1 MCLRRS
7 PKRCS
12 SPLALS
18 APVKTFLSLRVSCDA
33 LGPHRS
39 TDAAKALSLTQL
51 DGRTLVIEASRVS
64 KKTASS
70 SKRQTKLIVRNLAFA
85 ASVGDVRDL
94 FRTFGPL
101 KNVRV
106 PKRYDGRA
114 RGFAFVEYERASD
127 AASARRALGAAHL
140 YGRHL
145 VIDWADN
152 EGVS

>member
-1 MCLRRS
+1 M
-7 PKRCS
+7 
-12 SPLALS
+12 
-18 APVKTFLSLRVSCDA
+18 
-33 LGPHRS
+33 
-39 TDAAKALSLTQL
+39 
-51 DGRTLVIEASRVS
+51 VIEASRVS

-114 RGFAFVEYERASD
+114 RGFAFVEFERPQDAS
-127 AASARRALGAAHL
+127 SARRALGAAHL

-145 VIDWADN
+145 VIDWADADDVK
-152 EGVS
+152 GVRAQASARATSTLSPKRPPP

>member
-1 MCLRRS
+1 MERHFASAGKVRS
-7 PKRCS
+7 VVFPG
-12 SPLALS
+12 S
-18 APVKTFLSLRVSCDA
+18 ADEGFANRGYGFVEFHS
-33 LGPHRS
+33 S

-51 DGRTLVIEASRVS
+51 DGRTLVIESSKVS
-64 KKTASS
+64 KKAASS
-70 SKRQTKLIVRNLAFA
+70 TKKQTKLVIRNLAFA
-85 ASVGDVRDL
+85 ASQSDVRDL
-94 FRTFGPL
+94 FGTFGPL
-101 KNVRV
+101 RNVRV

-114 RGFAFVEYERASD
+114 RGFAFVEFERPQD

>member
-1 MCLRRS
+1 
-7 PKRCS
+7 
-12 SPLALS
+12 
-18 APVKTFLSLRVSCDA
+18 
-33 LGPHRS
+33 
-39 TDAAKALSLTQL
+39 
-51 DGRTLVIEASRVS
+51 LVIEASRVS

-114 RGFAFVEYERASD
+114 RGFAFVEFERPQDAS
-127 AASARRALGAAHL
+127 SARRALGAAHL

-145 VIDWADN
+145 VIDWAEN
-152 EGVS
+152 EGEGIS

>member
-1 MCLRRS
+1 MS
-7 PKRCS
+7 ISNCS
-12 SPLALS
+12 
-18 APVKTFLSLRVSCDA
+18 
-33 LGPHRS
+33 
-39 TDAAKALSLTQL
+39 ALSLTQL

-106 PKRYDGRA
+106 PKRYDGRRWASRSSNTSGLLMLLPRGA
-114 RGFAFVEYERASD
+114 R
-127 AASARRALGAAHL
+127 SARRTCTG
-140 YGRHL
+140 GT
-145 VIDWADN
+145 
-152 EGVS
+152 S

>member
-1 MCLRRS
+1 M
-7 PKRCS
+7 
-12 SPLALS
+12 
-18 APVKTFLSLRVSCDA
+18 
-33 LGPHRS
+33 
-39 TDAAKALSLTQL
+39 
-51 DGRTLVIEASRVS
+51 VIEASRVS

-114 RGFAFVEYERASD
+114 RGFAFVDYERASD
-127 AASARRALGAAHL
+127 ASSARRALGAAHL

-145 VIDWADN
+145 VIDWAEN
-152 EGVS
+152 ERGGVS